1 MNIFLIAAMGILYIV
16 QLIFVMYYGYKAKES
31 GTHSDRYV
39 LSLFMSMFFCLCYL
53 LLFIFSATIDIL
65 SKM

>member
-1 MNIFLIAAMGILYIV
+1 MNISLIAAMGILYIV
-16 QLIFVMYYGYKAKES
+16 QLVFVMYYGYKAKES

-53 LLFIFSATIDIL
+53 LLFILSATIDIL
-65 SKM
+65 AKM